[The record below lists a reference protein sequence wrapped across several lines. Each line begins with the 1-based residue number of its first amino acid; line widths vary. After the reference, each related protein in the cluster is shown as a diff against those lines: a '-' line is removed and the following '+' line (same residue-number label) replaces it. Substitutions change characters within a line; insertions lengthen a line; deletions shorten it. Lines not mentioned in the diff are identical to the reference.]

1 MKTIKI
7 IDLLNKIA
15 KGEEVPKKIW
25 LRRIWRV
32 PMTYSEEAKDYYCT
46 NNPNGIFEDYF
57 KSYNKEDFNLNEEV
71 EIIEEEKEIEKIKSN
86 GIDFYSD
93 CINVWINKEET
104 VAYCEFLM
112 NKVNEVIDAVN
123 ELRKEK

>member
-15 KGEEVPKKIW
+15 NGEEVPKKIRFDNTNW
-25 LRRIWRV
+25 NRICGEKYV
-32 PMTYSEEAKDYYCT
+32 YYVNDT
-46 NNPNGIFEDYF
+46 DNDLFIYF
-57 KSYNKEDFNLNEEV
+57 FRKNITFTLNDEV

-112 NKVNEVIDAVN
+112 NKVNELIDAVN
-123 ELRKEK
+123 EIRKEK

>member
-1 MKTIKI
+1 MKIKI

-15 KGEEVPKKIW
+15 NGEKLPKKIKFHGSIFE
-25 LRRIWRV
+25 LKRK
-32 PMTYSEEAKDYYCT
+32 YSYCEDYYSKGLRFLFNDEWALT
-46 NNPNGIFEDYF
+46 NN
-57 KSYNKEDFNLNEEV
+57 LNDEV

-93 CINVWINKEET
+93 CINVWISKEET

-123 ELRKEK
+123 EIRKEK